1 MTICNDFVQLAAYIW
16 HYRSE
21 IVDNCIL
28 APFRPLFNPL
38 EVLGYPITN
47 IFHFTLS
54 RYICNDFVQ
63 FAANI
68 WHYRSEIVDN
78 WHFGPISLPF

>member
-1 MTICNDFVQLAAYIW
+1 MTICHDFVQFAANIW

-38 EVLGYPITN
+38 EVLGYSSN
-47 IFHFTLS
+47 EYFSFHT
-54 RYICNDFVQ
+54 VQ
-63 FAANI
+63 V
-68 WHYRSEIVDN
+68 Y
-78 WHFGPISLPF
+78 L